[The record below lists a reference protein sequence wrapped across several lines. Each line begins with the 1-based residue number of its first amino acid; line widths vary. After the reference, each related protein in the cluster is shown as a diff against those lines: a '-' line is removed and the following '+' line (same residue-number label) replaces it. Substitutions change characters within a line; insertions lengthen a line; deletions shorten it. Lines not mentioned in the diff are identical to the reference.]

1 MENNLKFDKEEE
13 FGLGITAFIVSLTN
27 LSAVNN
33 NSFLIFDASGVNR
46 QLVAVGGDK
55 DPNSAEQSGS
65 TIDLDVLKSTTK
77 SYPIHVKKI
86 LYRVNSGDVNR
97 QFGEMGFD
105 ITKANIDGSVIR
117 AGDIQPNFL
126 KRNWMYQDNL
136 VEMEGD
142 LTIDGNTAFI
152 IGVGK
157 STTIEL
163 TFILK

>member
-1 MENNLKFDKEEE
+1 MENNLNFDNDEE
-13 FGLGITAFIVSLTN
+13 FGLGCTAFIVSLTN
-27 LSAVNN
+27 TSAI
-33 NSFLIFDASGVNR
+33 SDTSYLIFDASGINR
-46 QLVAVGGDK
+46 EIVASGGDK
-55 DPNSAEQSGS
+55 DPSTAQQVGS

-86 LYRVNSGDVNR
+86 LYRVNSGDVNK

-105 ITKANIDGSVIR
+105 VTRANIDGSVIR

-126 KRNWMYQDNL
+126 KRNWMYQEDL